1 MTTKTLNRS
10 FAAGEISPQLFSRL
24 DLDKFQTGLALCQ
37 NMETL
42 AQGPA
47 QNRPGFSYVLAVK
60 YNGAK
65 TILLPFSYSTQ
76 QTFALEF
83 GDSYIRFHTN
93 GGTLLEPA
101 LALANV
107 TTDNPA
113 LFRTTAAHGFAAGQW
128 VQLSAM
134 STITPLTGRWAIIS
148 TTPTVDT
155 FTLTDL
161 FGTPLSTLGM
171 PAWGLGAGNVA
182 RVYEVATNYLHP
194 TLDTLHFV
202 QSADVLT
209 IVSELYQPMELR
221 RLSATNWTL
230 QAIQFTSALAAPQST
245 GAAANPIQH
254 DYAVAGFVFKSG
266 FSIPTYISCSNDLT
280 IPGYKNIIGWQPMA
294 GAVSYDIYKRDG
306 NGNYRRIGAATTQTS
321 WADDGTHEQQ
331 QGDPFPSEDVIFPPL
346 VASATP
352 VAAPSTGVTATPT
365 GGGAIV
371 YRYVVTSVNSATK
384 EESLASGEAS
394 ASNDLSI
401 AGSSNLIRWP
411 TVAGVSDYNVY
422 RYSNGLWGFVGT
434 AGEDGVFIDR
444 NVLPDTSVTPPI
456 QISPFNGE
464 GNFPRA
470 VSYHQQRRVF
480 GGTVNDPQK
489 LWMTRSGTENNLGYS
504 IPSRDDDGV
513 ALRVVSREA
522 NTIRHIVPMDDM
534 ILLTSGGEWQV
545 SAADGG
551 PITPSN
557 VSVKPQGYTGASN
570 VQPVVTNR
578 TILFAQDRGGAVR
591 ELEFSWQSQSF
602 QTTNVAILAP
612 HLFDYHVVKQLAF
625 SRSPVPC
632 LWSVREDGVLLGMT
646 YVPEHDVKAWHQHT
660 TDGTFESVCSVAE
673 GDEDVIYAIVRRTVN
688 GQEVRYVERKHTR
701 RFDTPADQ
709 FFVDCGLTYS
719 GVPATTISGLHHL
732 EGRTVAILADGG
744 VSPRQVVTNGQI
756 TLDAPAS
763 KVQVGLPYVSRMK
776 TLPLSIQ
783 TQAFGQGSVKNVNKV
798 HLRVIASNGFSAGPA
813 FDKLRFY
820 PTRATEPYGS
830 PPELVTGEV
839 PIAMSPS
846 WQRDGSVCIE
856 QAEPLSMM
864 VLGMALEVATGS

>member
-24 DLDKFQTGLALCQ
+24 DLDKFQTGLSLCQ

-47 QNRPGFSYVLAVK
+47 QNRPGFQYVLAVK
-60 YNGAK
+60 YSHAN

-83 GDSYIRFHTN
+83 GDGYIRFHTN
-93 GGTLLEPA
+93 GGTLLEGYVPVVSVTSEADPLFATGVAHNYA
-101 LALANV
+101 LGDWLQIADIPSVPVLMRRWVKVSEIPSA
-107 TTDNPA
+107 TQ
-113 LFRTTAAHGFAAGQW
+113 FR
-128 VQLSAM
+128 
-134 STITPLTGRWAIIS
+134 
-148 TTPTVDT
+148 VD
-155 FTLTDL
+155 DL
-161 FGTPLSTLGM
+161 FGNNIDTSAY
-171 PAWGLGAGNVA
+171 PAFAGIA
-182 RVYEVATNYLHP
+182 SASRVYEVVTDYPH
-194 TLDTLHFV
+194 TILDTLHFV

-209 IVSELYQPMELR
+209 IVTELRQPFELR

-230 QAIQFTSALAAPQST
+230 QPIQFTSALAAPQSS
-245 GAAANPIQH
+245 GAVANPVLH
-254 DYAVAGFVFKSG
+254 EYAVASFVPDVG
-266 FSIPTYISCSNDLT
+266 FSNPTFVSCSNDLT
-280 IPGYKNIIGWQPMA
+280 IPGYRNVIGWSAQSS
-294 GAVSYDIYKRDG
+294 AVSYDIYKKDG
-306 NGNYRRIGAATTQTS
+306 NGNYRRIGAARTETQ
-321 WADDGTHEQQ
+321 WVDDGTHEQQ
-331 QGDPFPSEDVIFPPL
+331 QGDPFPTDSVVLPPL
-346 VASATP
+346 IASATP
-352 VAAPSTGVTATPT
+352 VAAPSSGVTATPT

-371 YRYVVTSVNSATK
+371 YRYVVTSVNSETK
-384 EESLASGEAS
+384 EESLASGEAV
-394 ASNDLSI
+394 ANNDLST
-401 AGSSNLIRWP
+401 AGNFNTVQWP

-422 RYSNGLWGFVGT
+422 RYRNGLWGFVGS
-434 AGEDGVFIDR
+434 AGADGVFVDQ

-456 QISPFNGE
+456 QTSPFNGA

-480 GGTVNDPQK
+480 GGTINQPQN
-489 LWMTRSGTENNLGYS
+489 LWMTRSGTEKNLGYS
-504 IPSRDDDGV
+504 IPSRDDDSV
-513 ALRVVSREA
+513 TLRVVSREA

-545 SAADGG
+545 SAADSG

-570 VQPVVTNR
+570 VQPAVTNR

-602 QTTNVAILAP
+602 QTTNVSILAP
-612 HLFDYHVVKQLAF
+612 HLFDYHTVKQLAF

-632 LWSVREDGVLLGMT
+632 LWSVRDDGVLLGMT

-660 TDGTFESVCSVAE
+660 TDGAFESVCSVAE
-673 GDEDVIYAIVRRTVN
+673 GDEDVIYAVVRRTVN

-709 FFVDCGLTYS
+709 FFVDSGLTYS
-719 GVPATTISGLHHL
+719 GAAAMTISGLHHL
-732 EGRTVAILADGG
+732 EGRAVSILADGG
-744 VSPRQVVTNGQI
+744 VSPRQVVVNGQI

-813 FDKLRFY
+813 FDKLRPY

-839 PIAMSPS
+839 PISLSPS